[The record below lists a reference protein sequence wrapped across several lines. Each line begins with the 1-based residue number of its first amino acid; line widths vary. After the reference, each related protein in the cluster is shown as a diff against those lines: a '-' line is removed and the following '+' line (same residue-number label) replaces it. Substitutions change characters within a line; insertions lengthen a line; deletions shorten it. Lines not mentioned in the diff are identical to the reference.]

1 MAFELYA
8 HICVPRF
15 TVDKDGNP
23 ADVYPIRKYRRVL
36 VATYPTKL
44 LAQWWGI
51 NVKRVWLDP
60 QKTMLATDNQIRL
73 YEIVEVP

>member
-8 HICVPRF
+8 HVCLPRF
-15 TVDKDGNP
+15 TTDAQGNP
-23 ADVYPIRKYRRVL
+23 GNMYPLWKYRRVL

-51 NVKRVWLDP
+51 NMKRVWLDP
-60 QKTMLATDNQIRL
+60 QKTRLVTANQIRL
-73 YEIVEVP
+73 FEIVEVP